1 MVSLRARDAAR
12 EGLSMATLLEVSNLT
27 KSFGTV
33 TAASDLNVT
42 AAAGEVIGIVG
53 ANGAGKTVF
62 VNMITGY
69 EKPSTGAI
77 RFEGRDITGLPP
89 RKITELGIC
98 RSFQVSQVFQT
109 LSAFDNLLLALS
121 INRTRGVALLRDIK
135 QPGLLSE
142 ADDLLERF
150 GLQAYRA
157 RPARELA
164 QGVRKLLDIA
174 MAFAARPRVLLL
186 DEPTS
191 GISSEEKVDFMRIVM
206 GALARENA
214 TVFIIEHDMDI
225 IERFVSR
232 VLAFSQGRIICDATP
247 QEALR
252 DPEVVRYVLGVE
264 HARTREG

>member
-1 MVSLRARDAAR
+1 
-12 EGLSMATLLEVSNLT
+12 MANILQVSNLT

-33 TAASDLNVT
+33 IAASDLNVT
-42 AAAGEVIGIVG
+42 AMAGEVIGIVG

-69 EKPSTGAI
+69 EKPSAGAI
-77 RFEGRDITGLPP
+77 HFEGRDITGLPP

-98 RSFQVSQVFQT
+98 RSFQVSQIFPT
-109 LSAFDNLLLALS
+109 LSVFDNLLLALA
-121 INRTRGVALLRDIK
+121 INRTHGMALLKDIR

-142 ADDLLERF
+142 VDDLLKRF
-150 GLQAYRA
+150 GLDEYRV
-157 RPARELA
+157 RPAHELA

-174 MAFAARPRVLLL
+174 MAFAARPRLLLL

-191 GISSEEKVDFMRIVM
+191 GISSEEKFDFMNLVM
-206 GALARENA
+206 GALARESA

-252 DPEVVRYVLGVE
+252 DPEVVRYVLGSE
-264 HARTREG
+264 HARARED